1 MNLPAEH
8 RSTLFV
14 VKGQGADTTWLHM
27 FENSIN
33 EKYPDYQPDGLK
45 EWKESQDENLQQEGL
60 GYGKQIEQILH
71 DRVLEKLQELHGEK
85 WERTIFE
92 IKAECLK
99 RMSSNL
105 PDDSDFDESNWPDYL
120 QAQDF
125 KNIIEKNWMIPKE
138 DDETYVTFEEEFS
151 IRISDE
157 EPFKSRKD
165 KLKWLS
171 DLISYRNSWTS
182 PKPKP
187 LSRAQVDELHLI
199 LESLQPSE

>member
-1 MNLPAEH
+1 
-8 RSTLFV
+8 
-14 VKGQGADTTWLHM
+14 
-27 FENSIN
+27 
-33 EKYPDYQPDGLK
+33 
-45 EWKESQDENLQQEGL
+45 
-60 GYGKQIEQILH
+60 
-71 DRVLEKLQELHGEK
+71 
-85 WERTIFE
+85 
-92 IKAECLK
+92 
-99 RMSSNL
+99 
-105 PDDSDFDESNWPDYL
+105 
-120 QAQDF
+120 
-125 KNIIEKNWMIPKE
+125 MIPKE